1 VDPVE
6 NRLENWR
13 AGGVSLPVGRRRRG
27 NVAPYHALLSVLLVL
42 VAVFIGCETKPPP
55 TTRKTQAITSVRG
68 GGDLAQALESLR
80 KIESASGGSSNVRQL
95 MIIQGAPAEFW
106 RLSEPSARTLFYLNQ
121 WLNRGQGIELG
132 DWKPDKLIEGL
143 PRSLQNTPG
152 LVAIDRLE
160 FMERGPTPGDLQ
172 AADLTYLQQALWH
185 YDIASRIRREP
196 PPAALA
202 PWLKEIEKNVGLSE
216 SEQLAAAE
224 RMFDWTIRNLQ
235 LDPLP
240 PPARGPAATAG
251 ESVVPT
257 PPAVLGEL
265 GPGYAHTPYELLV
278 QGRGDAH
285 ERARCFIQLCRQAG
299 IDAVMLAR
307 IDEKVST
314 MPQPWLPAVL
324 VGKQL
329 YLFDTELGLPVPG
342 PGGRGIATLAEAA
355 RDETVLAQFDLP
367 GGPDYPQ
374 TPERLKNV
382 VALIDAEPE
391 ALSHRMLL
399 LQKELPSKQHLILS
413 VSASLLKSRLLRDS
427 PEIKDVRLWHAPL
440 EAILYQYG
448 KPRAMRK
455 DVELAQRFDRGDVM
469 FYMPG
474 PPLLLARNLHL
485 QGQFENVDQLP
496 GARKLYIESRLS
508 DVQRSLLYS
517 SDKFRRSMGF
527 TQELPENEEHKKAV
541 LETLVGRMLRV
552 KEHATYWIGLTYFE
566 TGKYDTVI
574 EWLEERVIKAP
585 IPGPWM
591 AGARYN
597 LARSYEALG
606 QTDKAIALLEG
617 DDSPQRHGNKLRAH
631 WLRQPAAKAPN
642 GKPQNTKNSP

>member
-1 VDPVE
+1 M
-6 NRLENWR
+6 L
-13 AGGVSLPVGRRRRG
+13 GSLAW
-27 NVAPYHALLSVLLVL
+27 VAT
-42 VAVFIGCETKPPP
+42 GCETNPSPAP
-55 TTRKTQAITSVRG
+55 RKAQSVTSVRG

-80 KIESASGGSSNVRQL
+80 KIEASSGGSSNVRQL
-95 MIIQGAPAEFW
+95 MIIQGAPVEFW

-121 WLNRGQGIELG
+121 WLNRGQGIDLG

-152 LVAIDRLE
+152 LIAIDRLE

-185 YDIASRIRREP
+185 YDIASRARREP
-196 PPAALA
+196 PPAALSK
-202 PWLKEIEKNVGLSE
+202 WLKDIEKNVGLSE

-224 RMFDWTIRNLQ
+224 RLFDWTIRNVQ
-235 LDPLP
+235 LVPLP
-240 PPARGPAATAG
+240 PPARGPTATAG

-265 GPGYAHTPYELLV
+265 GPGYAHTPYELLI

-285 ERARCFIQLCRQAG
+285 ERGRCFIQLCRQAG

-314 MPQPWLPAVL
+314 TPQPWLPATI

-342 PGGRGIATLAEAA
+342 PGGSGIATLAEAIGDA
-355 RDETVLAQFDLP
+355 AVLKQLDLA
-367 GGPDYPQ
+367 GGPAYTQ
-374 TPERLKNV
+374 TPDTLKNV

-413 VSASLLKSRLLRDS
+413 VNASQLKSRLLRDS
-427 PEIKDVRLWHAPL
+427 PEVKDVRLWHVPL

-448 KPRAMRK
+448 KPAALAKSR
-455 DVELAQRFDRGDVM
+455 ELAEQFDRADVM

-485 QGQFENVDQLP
+485 QGQFDNVDQLY

-508 DVQRSLLYS
+508 DIQRSLLYT
-517 SDKFRRSMGF
+517 SDTFRKSMGF
-527 TQELPENEEHKKAV
+527 TQELPENEEQKKAI

-552 KEHATYWIGLTYFE
+552 KEHATYWLGLTYYE
-566 TGKYDTVI
+566 TGKFETAI
-574 EWLEERVIKAP
+574 EWLDERVIRAP

-606 QTDKAIALLEG
+606 QTDKAIALLQS
-617 DDSPQRHGNKLRAH
+617 DDSPQQHGNKLRAQ
-631 WLRQPAAKAPN
+631 WLKQA
-642 GKPQNTKNSP
+642 GEEKPK